1 MNDSYTAVRITLR
14 RIQTFLLESPRL
26 RAMVGANAL
35 LGETLRGRWDG
46 AGFAR
51 EPASLPALAV
61 EWGAA
66 GVPELADPAF
76 ELRTGDREVFSLAG
90 GTGEPAYQDDPH
102 AVASRTGVLSR
113 DGGHFEALF
122 ADGNAARGFAEAARR
137 LLRARLPGLPFS
149 LTTRELVREGSRL
162 VPRSDGRPRTQ
173 PRPAGGRD
181 VLDIP
186 QAFVCELSGRE
197 LARGAQF
204 LRAETGG
211 IEELRKTGAGSGLRL
226 ERGEAFDRG
235 RTADVLGILNREL
248 LERLGPDGGEVR
260 LARRL
265 DELAPDG
272 YLAVIHADGNGVG
285 ARFHSLR
292 GQASDDHLAEWR
304 VREEFFYRLRS
315 GMRVAT
321 LEAIAVTFGGTGDVV
336 PVRPLMLGGDDLL
349 LVCDAARALPFA
361 VALAQRVHA
370 ATADVPAGGGAR
382 APLSL
387 GAGVAL
393 VPVNFP
399 FHRAHAL
406 AEALAKSAKR
416 ISRSGNGAGVST
428 VDWAL
433 VTESW
438 HDDLERTRR
447 RDMCWTAEGRVWALT
462 GRPYPIRAADS
473 APGGGS
479 LEQLLADARRLNA
492 AWRAGGVARSQRKE
506 LARAFDLGRYAG
518 QFAVEALPAR
528 YRALL
533 QELGYVDGHG
543 DPWFAVEGGGVCRVL
558 DLIEVA
564 ELTRDAGPDRP
575 GEPVAAAAAAGK
587 GA

>member
-181 VLDIP
+181 VLVIP

-285 ARFHSLR
+285 A
-292 GQASDDHLAEWR
+292 
-304 VREEFFYRLRS
+304 
-315 GMRVAT
+315 
-321 LEAIAVTFGGTGDVV
+321 
-336 PVRPLMLGGDDLL
+336 
-349 LVCDAARALPFA
+349 
-361 VALAQRVHA
+361 
-370 ATADVPAGGGAR
+370 
-382 APLSL
+382 
-387 GAGVAL
+387 
-393 VPVNFP
+393 
-399 FHRAHAL
+399 
-406 AEALAKSAKR
+406 
-416 ISRSGNGAGVST
+416 
-428 VDWAL
+428 
-433 VTESW
+433 
-438 HDDLERTRR
+438 
-447 RDMCWTAEGRVWALT
+447 
-462 GRPYPIRAADS
+462 
-473 APGGGS
+473 
-479 LEQLLADARRLNA
+479 
-492 AWRAGGVARSQRKE
+492 
-506 LARAFDLGRYAG
+506 
-518 QFAVEALPAR
+518 
-528 YRALL
+528 
-533 QELGYVDGHG
+533 
-543 DPWFAVEGGGVCRVL
+543 
-558 DLIEVA
+558 
-564 ELTRDAGPDRP
+564 
-575 GEPVAAAAAAGK
+575 
-587 GA
+587 